1 MANEKINDNWN
12 SSLYDQKHSF
22 VYEYGKEL
30 LTLLKPQAGER
41 ILDIGCGTGHL
52 TAQIAASGAK
62 VIGMD
67 FSAAMIEKARAEY
80 PALELIQADA
90 TNFSFD
96 EPFDAV
102 FSNATF
108 HWIPNV
114 EAATQCIANAL
125 KKGGRMI
132 IEFGGKRNIANIMA
146 ALEASLREL
155 KIPDVSREMY
165 YASIGEYA
173 PVLEKYGLEVE
184 QAFLFDR
191 PTKLDGEDGMLNWLC
206 MFGTMKTENLSEA
219 QRTEAFHLAE
229 SKLRAVQYHDGQW
242 YADYRR
248 IRVVVRK
255 L

>member
-1 MANEKINDNWN
+1 MASEKINDNWN
-12 SSLYDQKHSF
+12 SALYDQKHSF

-30 LTLLKPQAGER
+30 LALLKAQPGER

-62 VIGMD
+62 IIGMD
-67 FSAAMIEKARAEY
+67 YSAAMIEKARAEY
-80 PALELIQADA
+80 PTLELIEADA

-96 EPFDAV
+96 QQFDAV

-114 EAATQCIANAL
+114 EAVTRCIANAL
-125 KKGGRMI
+125 KQSGRMI

-146 ALEASLREL
+146 ALEASLKEL
-155 KIPDVSREMY
+155 GIPDVSREMY

-184 QAFLFDR
+184 QAWLFDR
-191 PTKLDGEDGMLNWLC
+191 PTKLDGEDGMLNWLR
-206 MFGTMKTENLSEA
+206 MFATMKTENLSEA
-219 QRTEAFHLAE
+219 QRSEAFNLAE

-248 IRVVVRK
+248 IRVVARK

>member
-1 MANEKINDNWN
+1 MTIEKINDNWN

-30 LTLLKPQAGER
+30 LALLKPQADER

-80 PALELIQADA
+80 PALELIEADA

-114 EAATQCIANAL
+114 EATTQCIANSL

-132 IEFGGKRNIANIMA
+132 VEFGGKRNIANIMI
-146 ALEASLREL
+146 ALETSLKEL
-155 KIPDVSREMY
+155 KISDVSREMY

-191 PTKLDGEDGMLNWLC
+191 PTKLDGEC
-206 MFGTMKTENLSEA
+206 
-219 QRTEAFHLAE
+219 
-229 SKLRAVQYHDGQW
+229 
-242 YADYRR
+242 
-248 IRVVVRK
+248 
-255 L
+255 